1 MTEPSTSTTMQ
12 VENGTTT
19 TTPAETTTETTTT
32 TDKTT
37 VSKIMGV
44 VACGV
49 PASITVALHPLVIM
63 NISDHYTRIKAQEE
77 IVPNVF
83 GAILG
88 KQNGRHLELF
98 NSFELQHTENA
109 ETGDVDIEMNYL
121 RDKEEQFRQV
131 FKDIDF
137 LGWYTVGTANATE
150 KDILIHKQ
158 LTAVNESA
166 LLMKLDPASTTGN
179 LPVTIYESMID
190 IQDDQPRML
199 FIEVAYTL
207 VTEEAERIGVDHVAR
222 LSSAGTSDV
231 SQVSEHIQ
239 MQKSA
244 VKMLHSRINILLEY
258 VKAVKEG
265 ELPMNEEIMRNCLS
279 LCQRLPV
286 LSTNKFEEN
295 FFDQCNDVLLMSYL
309 AAITKGCNVSN
320 ELITKFNLIYDRH
333 GASRRLRGLF
343 F

>member
-1 MTEPSTSTTMQ
+1 MTEPSTSEMN
-12 VENGTTT
+12 VENGVNG
-19 TTPAETTTETTTT
+19 
-32 TDKTT
+32 KTI
-37 VSKIMGV
+37 SKIVGV

-63 NISDHYTRIKAQEE
+63 NISDQYTRIKAQEE
-77 IVPNVF
+77 VVPKVF

-98 NSFELQHTENA
+98 NSFELQHTEN
-109 ETGDVDIEMNYL
+109 ENGDVVIEMNYF
-121 RDKEEQFRQV
+121 REKEEQFRQV

-137 LGWYTVGTANATE
+137 LGWYTVGSANATE

-166 LLMKLDPASTTGN
+166 LLLKLDPNSKSAN
-179 LPVTIYESMID
+179 LPVTVYESMID
-190 IQDDQPRML
+190 INDDQPRML
-199 FIEVAYTL
+199 FIEVFYTL

-222 LSSAGTSDV
+222 LSSAGSPDV

-244 VKMLHSRINILLEY
+244 VKMLHSRIDIILQY
-258 VKAVKEG
+258 VKAVKDG

-286 LSTNKFEEN
+286 LSTQKFEEN

-309 AAITKGCNVSN
+309 AAITKGCNISN

>member
-1 MTEPSTSTTMQ
+1 MFSQLKRPKMNEPSTSQMQ
-12 VENGTTT
+12 VENKDGRTN
-19 TTPAETTTETTTT
+19 
-32 TDKTT
+32 
-37 VSKIMGV
+37 VSKIVGV

-49 PASITVALHPLVIM
+49 PASITVVLHPLVIM

-77 IVPNVF
+77 IIPKVF

-98 NSFELQHTENA
+98 NSFELQHSENA
-109 ETGDVDIEMNYL
+109 NDDVNIEMNYF

-131 FKDIDF
+131 FKDLDF
-137 LGWYTVGTANATE
+137 LGWYTVGSSNATE
-150 KDILIHKQ
+150 RDILIHKQ
-158 LTAVNESA
+158 LTVVNESA
-166 LLMKLDPASTTGN
+166 LLLKLDPCSKSAN

-190 IQDDQPRML
+190 INDDQPRML

-222 LSSAGTSDV
+222 LSSAGSPDV

-244 VKMLHSRINILLEY
+244 VKMLHSRINIILEY
-258 VKAVKEG
+258 VKAVKAG
-265 ELPMNEEIMRNCLS
+265 ELDMNEEIMRNCLS

-286 LSTNKFEEN
+286 LSTQKFKEN

-309 AAITKGCNVSN
+309 AAITKGCNISN
-320 ELITKFNLIYDRH
+320 ELISKFNLIYDRH

>member
-1 MTEPSTSTTMQ
+1 MTEPSTSLQMQ
-12 VENGTTT
+12 VENGANGTSEPQERATST
-19 TTPAETTTETTTT
+19 GTEN
-32 TDKTT
+32 KT

-63 NISDHYTRIKAQEE
+63 NISDHFTRIKAQEE
-77 IVPNVF
+77 VIPKVF

-98 NSFELQHTENA
+98 NSFELQHTENPT
-109 ETGDVDIEMNYL
+109 TGDVEIEMNYF

-137 LGWYTVGTANATE
+137 LGWYTVGTSNATE

-166 LLMKLDPASTTGN
+166 LLLKLDPNSKSAN
-179 LPVTIYESMID
+179 LPVTIYESMVD
-190 IQDDQPRML
+190 INDDQPRML
-199 FIEVAYTL
+199 FIEVFYTL

-222 LSSAGTSDV
+222 LSSAGSPDV

-244 VKMLHSRINILLEY
+244 VKMLHSRIDILLQY
-258 VKAVKEG
+258 VKAVKAG
-265 ELPMNEEIMRNCLS
+265 ELPMNEEIMRNCMS

-286 LSTNKFEEN
+286 LSTQRFKEN
-295 FFDQCNDVLLMSYL
+295 LFDQCNDVLLMSYL